1 MASPRMTDDEI
12 WAFVGDGPTGIL
24 TTLRRDGVPIA
35 LPLWYACLD
44 RRIYVRTRGRKL
56 QRIARD
62 PRASFLVESGT
73 RWAELKAVHLTGIA
87 EIIDLEPALA
97 RQFQE
102 EMERKYGSLQA
113 TGTEMAPE
121 TAEYYAKVLN
131 DVVRF
136 TPEGRILNWD
146 NAKIAGTR

>member
-1 MASPRMTDDEI
+1 MPSPRMTEDEI
-12 WAFVGDGPTGIL
+12 WAFVRDAPTGIL

-56 QRIARD
+56 QRIKRD
-62 PRASFLVESGT
+62 ARASFLVESGT
-73 RWAELKAVHLTGIA
+73 RWAELKAVHLTGTA
-87 EIIDLEPALA
+87 EIVDLEPGLA
-97 RQFQE
+97 RQFEQE
-102 EMERKYGSLQA
+102 VDRKYGSLQA

-131 DVVRF
+131 NVVRF
-136 TPEGRILNWD
+136 TPDDRVLNWD
-146 NAKIAGTR
+146 NAKIAGEG